1 MLLRC
6 QKYAPP
12 IKQLKGT
19 YIDVHL
25 FACFLSEQYNGISD
39 TSASSFLSSVIL
51 LLLVQFVLS
60 VSALFVDSYTL
71 AVVLKS
77 LTKFEAVV

>member
-1 MLLRC
+1 MIVRV
-6 QKYAPP
+6 
-12 IKQLKGT
+12 T
-19 YIDVHL
+19 
-25 FACFLSEQYNGISD
+25 
-39 TSASSFLSSVIL
+39 VIL

-77 LTKFEAVV
+77 LTKFETVV